1 MGKKMIENIREHLEE
16 IEKREL
22 SWAAALSANSKGR
35 MREEEP
41 CSIRPAFQH
50 DRDRIVH
57 TKAFRRLGDKTQ
69 VFLSPKG
76 SNYSNRLTHTLEV
89 SQIGRTVAKALLL
102 NESLTE
108 AIGLGHDLGHTPFG
122 HSGERALDRI
132 LKSKNG
138 FRHEQQSLRVV
149 DFLAKNGEGLNLT
162 YEVRNGIVLHSKG
175 KGPLIKKTGIPETLE
190 GQIIRFADIIA
201 YLNHDI
207 DDAVRGG
214 FLDIKDVPHKDII
227 GERGSQRINA
237 MTTDL
242 IYNSYEAISA
252 KEKIIRFSDKM
263 VGIIGDLREFMFKNV
278 YELPAIRH
286 EFDKAEL
293 IIRALF
299 KHFSENYELIVN
311 SKFIPVSDDQ
321 ETTIADFI
329 ASLTDS
335 YAIHL
340 YNTFFIPKTLKF
352 PDI

>member
-1 MGKKMIENIREHLEE
+1 MKTEGKMIENIREHLEE

-35 MREEEP
+35 LREEEP

-122 HSGERALDRI
+122 HSGERALGR
-132 LKSKNG
+132 LLKNG

-149 DFLAKNGEGLNLT
+149 DFLAKNGQGLNLT
-162 YEVRNGIVLHSKG
+162 HEVRNGIVLHSKG

-214 FLDIKDVPHKDII
+214 FLDIADVPHKDIL

-252 KEKIIRFSDKM
+252 HEKIIRFSDKM
-263 VGIIGDLREFMFKNV
+263 ADIIGDLREFMFKNV
-278 YELPAIRH
+278 YELPAIRK
-286 EFDKAEL
+286 EFAKAEQ
-293 IIRALF
+293 IISVLF
-299 KHFSENYELIVN
+299 KHFQENYELIIN
-311 SKFIPVSDDQ
+311 SNFIPVSDDQ

-340 YNTFFIPKTLKF
+340 YNNFFIPKTLKF

>member
-1 MGKKMIENIREHLEE
+1 MIENIREHLEE

-22 SWAAALSANSKGR
+22 SWAAALSSQSKGR

-132 LKSKNG
+132 LKSKLKNG

-149 DFLAKNGEGLNLT
+149 DFLAKNGQGLNLT
-162 YEVRNGIVLHSKG
+162 HEVRNGIVLHSKG

-214 FLDIKDVPHKDII
+214 FLDIADVPHKDIL

-242 IYNSYEAISA
+242 IYNSFEAISA
-252 KEKIIRFSDKM
+252 HEKIIRFSDKM

-278 YELPAIRH
+278 YELPAIRK
-286 EFDKAEL
+286 EFDKAEH

-299 KHFSENYELIVN
+299 DHFSENYDTIVN
-311 SKFIPVSDDQ
+311 SNFIPISDDK